1 MLTSEQFPLGNTQ
14 EAIMKSAIPVL
25 RLSEPEYLENEKAGP
40 VRHEYLEGLVYAM
53 AGASAT
59 HNLIAG
65 NLFARLRAH
74 LRGGPCRVF
83 ISDMK
88 VKISA
93 IDTFYYPDVLV
104 ACDPSDD
111 AEYFRTSPVL
121 IIEVTSPTT
130 AVTDRREKLLAYQ
143 RIPGLREYVLIAQD
157 EICVQLYRRDK
168 NGRWWEETLGPED
181 AIELES
187 VNLNV
192 TVKDAYED
200 VNL

>member
-1 MLTSEQFPLGNTQ
+1 
-14 EAIMKSAIPVL
+14 MKSATPVL
-25 RLSEPEYLENEKAGP
+25 RLSECEYLENEKASP
-40 VRHEYLEGLVYAM
+40 VRREYRAGLVYALPEV
-53 AGASAT
+53 SAT

-65 NLFARLRAH
+65 NMAARSRAH

-83 ISDMK
+83 MSDLK
-88 VKISA
+88 VKIEA

-111 AEYFRTSPVL
+111 AEYFRTNPVL

-143 RIPGLREYVLIAQD
+143 KIPGLREYVLVAQD
-157 EICVQLYRRDK
+157 EISVQLYRRDK
-168 NGRWWEETLGPED
+168 NGRWWEETLGPD
-181 AIELES
+181 DTIELDS
-187 VNLNV
+187 VNLKM

-200 VNL
+200 VSL

>member
-1 MLTSEQFPLGNTQ
+1 V
-14 EAIMKSAIPVL
+14 KSAIPLL
-25 RLSEPEYLENEKAGP
+25 RLSECEYLENEKASP
-40 VRHEYLEGLVYAM
+40 VRHEYLAGLIYALP
-53 AGASAT
+53 GASAT

-65 NLFARLRAH
+65 NLFAH

-88 VKISA
+88 VKIEA
-93 IDTFYYPDVLV
+93 IDTFYYSDVLV
-104 ACDPSDD
+104 TCDPSDD
-111 AEYFRTSPVL
+111 ADYFRTNPVL

-143 RIPGLREYVLIAQD
+143 KIPGLREYVLIAQD
-157 EICVQLYRRDK
+157 EVSVQQYRRDK
-168 NGRWWEETLGPED
+168 NGRWWEETLGPDD

-187 VNLNV
+187 VGLNI

-200 VNL
+200 VSL